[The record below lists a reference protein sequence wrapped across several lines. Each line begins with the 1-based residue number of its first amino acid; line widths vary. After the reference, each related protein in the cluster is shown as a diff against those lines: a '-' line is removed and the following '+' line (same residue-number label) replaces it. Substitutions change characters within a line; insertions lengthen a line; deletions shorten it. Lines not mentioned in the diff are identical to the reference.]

1 MAKNLERTI
10 INCAV
15 TGAIHIPTQSD
26 YLPITPEQIAQE
38 AVGAANAGAGTV
50 HLHVRDPAT
59 GQPNSDIQLFREV
72 CSEIQRRSNVVQCTT
87 TGGPI
92 GAGPEE
98 RVRVVSELEP
108 ELASMNMG
116 SVNFGLFHLVDRFP
130 RFRQEWERPYL
141 ERTKDYVFKNTF
153 HDMEIF
159 LETMRNHGT
168 KPEMECYDVG
178 HIYNAAFMADR
189 GLMNPP
195 FYLQFVMGI
204 LGGIQPSVE
213 DLLHMKNTADRLFG
227 EDYVWSVLAVG
238 RHQFAL
244 GTVAAVLGGNV
255 RVGMEDNLYY
265 SKGRLLKSNEEAVMK
280 MRHMLEEMS
289 FEIANPED
297 VRQTLNLKGFNNTKF
312 R

>member
-1 MAKNLERTI
+1 M
-10 INCAV
+10 
-15 TGAIHIPTQSD
+15 
-26 YLPITPEQIAQE
+26 
-38 AVGAANAGAGTV
+38 
-50 HLHVRDPAT
+50 RDPAT
-59 GQPNSDIQLFREV
+59 GQPNSDIGLFREV
-72 CSEIQRRSNVVQCTT
+72 CSEIKRRSNVVQCTT
-87 TGGPI
+87 TGGPL

-98 RVRVVSELEP
+98 RVRVVRDLEP

-116 SVNFGLFHLVDRFP
+116 SVNFGLFHLAERFDT
-130 RFRQEWERPYL
+130 FKEQWERPYL
-141 ERTKDYVFKNTF
+141 EKTKDFVFRNTF

-159 LETMRNHGT
+159 LKTMRDHGT

-189 GLMNPP
+189 GFMNPP

-213 DLLHMKNTADRLFG
+213 GLLHMKSTADTLLG
-227 EDYVWSVLAVG
+227 ENYAWSVLAVG

-265 SKGRLLKSNEEAVMK
+265 SKGRLLKSNEEAVTK
-280 MRHMLEEMS
+280 IRRMLEELS
-289 FEIANPED
+289 VEIADPGD
-297 VRQTLNLKGFNNTKF
+297 VRQMLNLKGQNLTKF
-312 R
+312 